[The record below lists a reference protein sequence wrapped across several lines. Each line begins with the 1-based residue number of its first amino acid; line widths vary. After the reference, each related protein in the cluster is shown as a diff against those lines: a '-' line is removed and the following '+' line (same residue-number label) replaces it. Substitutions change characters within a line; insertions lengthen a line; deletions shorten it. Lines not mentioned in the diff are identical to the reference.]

1 MPCADDYQEQ
11 NGQETPGRRVKGRK
25 VARFEND
32 SRERNRQTYRHT
44 CGTKCPFN
52 GLSTNHSNHWLD
64 YDAVALAVLV
74 FGISAVTFLALN
86 L

>member
-52 GLSTNHSNHWLD
+52 GLSTNHDRWGPCRECRLCEFKPTIGS
-64 YDAVALAVLV
+64 
-74 FGISAVTFLALN
+74 ITMR
-86 L
+86 

>member
-32 SRERNRQTYRHT
+32 SREPQPTNLPAHLRNEV
-44 CGTKCPFN
+44 PF
-52 GLSTNHSNHWLD
+52 
-64 YDAVALAVLV
+64 
-74 FGISAVTFLALN
+74 
-86 L
+86 